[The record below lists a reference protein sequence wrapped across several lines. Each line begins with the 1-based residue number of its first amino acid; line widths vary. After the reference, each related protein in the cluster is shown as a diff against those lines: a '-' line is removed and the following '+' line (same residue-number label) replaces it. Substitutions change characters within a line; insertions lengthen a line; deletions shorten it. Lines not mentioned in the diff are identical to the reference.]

1 MKMLMVWLARAAPV
15 LDAAFPE
22 LPEGA
27 LLWRGR
33 FESAVEKFDRA
44 PKMATFGE
52 ALAEVEVACDEGT
65 HTVTVTTTRRY
76 EDAVFHPE
84 NIAERAFIT
93 RAVEGFASLA
103 KHSLGENE
111 RDALVARIV
120 PDPAAREM
128 HAFVVHQYRDEVR
141 DSLPS
146 SPLTIDREDDA
157 AFRFGL
163 GWRVRSRSEGNEIAG
178 KEACISFLNALVR
191 HVEDELC
198 AEICRYGREATVM
211 LALKN
216 HESAALE
223 RDWWN
228 RTASAVLA
236 LREDKDAARDTMARH
251 EFRLAGT
258 FQTSRILIEF
268 ALSEC
273 PLAGSPPPG
282 ELDFSRLMARVAFI
296 QQAGGWS
303 DAIRWDV
310 MEPRVRISSLG
321 DVFVNYDFIDNVLIP
336 FGRAGS
342 DLRVDEAVKGYSKN
356 LEQPGGAPK
365 SSQGSLEEPFR
376 AAWDEQFDVTFDAT
390 RQFIDAIEQL
400 GRERGEAV
408 FTIPRSELVAAR
420 YEGGP
425 VAGADKLLK
434 AWSLVPRAGH
444 TGRL

>member
-1 MKMLMVWLARAAPV
+1 
-15 LDAAFPE
+15 
-22 LPEGA
+22 
-27 LLWRGR
+27 
-33 FESAVEKFDRA
+33 
-44 PKMATFGE
+44 
-52 ALAEVEVACDEGT
+52 
-65 HTVTVTTTRRY
+65 
-76 EDAVFHPE
+76 
-84 NIAERAFIT
+84 
-93 RAVEGFASLA
+93 
-103 KHSLGENE
+103 
-111 RDALVARIV
+111 
-120 PDPAAREM
+120 
-128 HAFVVHQYRDEVR
+128 
-141 DSLPS
+141 
-146 SPLTIDREDDA
+146 
-157 AFRFGL
+157 
-163 GWRVRSRSEGNEIAG
+163 
-178 KEACISFLNALVR
+178 
-191 HVEDELC
+191 
-198 AEICRYGREATVM
+198 
-211 LALKN
+211 
-216 HESAALE
+216 
-223 RDWWN
+223 
-228 RTASAVLA
+228 
-236 LREDKDAARDTMARH
+236 MARH